1 MHFNCDFHPCAL
13 TKEAAQREARIPPPP
28 LSAASGAAPT
38 SLCID
43 LPKVSLFQ
51 LPVRPNRP
59 EINVPPVASS
69 DARIRSP
76 PLSSSSPSSSSVF
89 CSSVAPAHRI
99 SYVRA
104 RFIFP
109 PSVVN

>member
-13 TKEAAQREARIPPPP
+13 TKAQREARIPPPP

-76 PLSSSSPSSSSVF
+76 LLLLLLLFSAVLLLLLIGYPMYARASSFHPALSTSGT
-89 CSSVAPAHRI
+89 
-99 SYVRA
+99 
-104 RFIFP
+104 
-109 PSVVN
+109 

>member
-1 MHFNCDFHPCAL
+1 MRTDEGSERGTN
-13 TKEAAQREARIPPPP
+13 PPPP

-76 PLSSSSPSSSSVF
+76 LLLLLLLFSAVLLLLLIGYPMYARASSFHPALSTSGT
-89 CSSVAPAHRI
+89 
-99 SYVRA
+99 
-104 RFIFP
+104 
-109 PSVVN
+109 